1 MKPEH
6 EINWNQYEFSK
17 PMVVQMHDRVTDD
30 LRIGN
35 SPVLVDFSVF
45 SDAKKLTALAIKAG
59 VYDKYDKAYILL
71 NLGCLQNLRVG
82 VAVNHMGDVRMTV
95 RAYGKKPETFEIKLS
110 FPERVALLE
119 CLDIV
124 CMREVGSTLE
134 TLSKSAYEA
143 GNNIYT
149 PDSDENVIIRRAY
162 RFDENSMNVS
172 IPAKSYSYTGKPI
185 KPVIKVTDND
195 DSSVI
200 DLEYILV

>member
-30 LRIGN
+30 LRIGS

-45 SDAKKLTALAIKAG
+45 SGAKKLTALAIKAG

-134 TLSKSAYEA
+134 TLSKICIMQSVASTEMVFRSPAIWTTFRLRGISWGQYKSAM
-143 GNNIYT
+143 T
-149 PDSDENVIIRRAY
+149 W
-162 RFDENSMNVS
+162 
-172 IPAKSYSYTGKPI
+172 KPSA
-185 KPVIKVTDND
+185 PFVM
-195 DSSVI
+195 
-200 DLEYILV
+200 